1 MGNLITNNIDTQIK
15 DKIYTVRGL
24 QVMLDRD
31 IAEFYEVETKRVNE
45 AVKNNLD
52 KFPDDFYFETSQ
64 EEFDVLRSK
73 ISTTNF
79 SKTRTAPKVFTEQGI
94 YMLATIL
101 KSTVAAQVTVS
112 IIRAFTNMRAL
123 INSNNLLVDQL
134 RILEKRQITYEVKSD
149 EKFEKV
155 FNAIE
160 QKQLKK
166 SSGIFFNGQVF
177 DAHSFI
183 SDLFR
188 KATKSIVLIDNY
200 IDDTI
205 LTLFSKIPT
214 IKDTIYT
221 QTQTKQLKLDLEKYS
236 QQYNNVEIKTFKDSH
251 DRFLI
256 LDDKEVYLV
265 GASLKDLGK
274 KWFGFSKLDI
284 SSIDNIL

>member
-1 MGNLITNNIDTQIK
+1 MRNLIANNIDTQIK
-15 DKIYTVRGL
+15 DKIYTIRGL

-64 EEFDVLRSK
+64 QEFDILRSK
-73 ISTTNF
+73 ISTANF
-79 SKTRTAPKVFTEQGI
+79 SKIRTNPKVFTEQGI

-101 KSTVAAQVTVS
+101 KSKVAAQVTVS

-134 RILEKRQITYEVKSD
+134 RMLEKRQMTYEVKSD

-160 QKQLKK
+160 QKQLKPNN
-166 SSGIFFNGQVF
+166 GIFFNGQVF

-183 SDLFR
+183 SDL
-188 KATKSIVLIDNY
+188 
-200 IDDTI
+200 
-205 LTLFSKIPT
+205 
-214 IKDTIYT
+214 
-221 QTQTKQLKLDLEKYS
+221 LKKRP
-236 QQYNNVEIKTFKDSH
+236 I
-251 DRFLI
+251 
-256 LDDKEVYLV
+256 
-265 GASLKDLGK
+265 
-274 KWFGFSKLDI
+274 
-284 SSIDNIL
+284 